1 VQEGKTLT
9 KLHEGYRKQTKKV
22 LLRVMWFISTPD
34 TSLRKEL
41 RKYNCMDREEWFL
54 VTILANGKYDNS
66 RPVLQTAAD
75 TIRET
80 VIGVNCAGKKS
91 MREIWN

>member
-1 VQEGKTLT
+1 
-9 KLHEGYRKQTKKV
+9 
-22 LLRVMWFISTPD
+22 MWFISIPY

-41 RKYNCMDREEWFL
+41 RKYNCTDREEWIL

-66 RPVLQTAAD
+66 RPVLKTAAD
-75 TIRET
+75 KIREI
-80 VIGVNCAGKKS
+80 VAGVNCAGKKS